1 MKNRDKF
8 LLSLF
13 IAALLVL
20 FQAMIYACVYSFV
33 ISIFAAEFGY
43 QLPVISFELFILLEA
58 IRQLLISG
66 KTKDTVEVGSNEFFK
81 RFWSYIITKLFWL
94 IICLIIYLC
103 YGK

>member
-20 FQAMIYACVYSFV
+20 FQAMIYACVYSFG
-33 ISIFAAEFGY
+33 ISVFSAEFGY
-43 QLPVISFELFILLEA
+43 QLPEISFELFILLEA
-58 IRQLLISG
+58 IRQLLIS
-66 KTKDTVEVGSNEFFK
+66 KTKDTVEVDGDEFFK